1 MTSFYDI
8 FTYSSNY
15 INQIISNKEK
25 NTILDPLTCI
35 IKLGILN
42 FKPKGTK
49 ISINNNRITY
59 HEPSLLQGTI
69 RWSQGDAR
77 EDLHNLCYPIEKA
90 TKWYDLSNPTLK
102 NIFVFGKNGIINL
115 SESYS
120 KNSTTSH
127 SLNHYINIINK
138 SINNPDKTNINDTN
152 ENKIYKEL
160 KSLWNE
166 REISIVNN
174 LLIEL
179 SQNNR
184 DIEKKNTLIQTLDT
198 FLYVK
203 ENAVYKLLTDTSTI
217 LI

>member
-1 MTSFYDI
+1 MTSIYEI
-8 FTYSSNY
+8 IAYSSNY
-15 INQIISNKEK
+15 INQLISNKEK

-35 IKLGILN
+35 IKLGILS

-59 HEPSLLQGTI
+59 HEPSFLQGTL
-69 RWSQGDAR
+69 RWSHGDAR
-77 EDLHNLCYPIEKA
+77 EDLHNLCYPIDKA
-90 TKWYDLSNPTLK
+90 TKWYDLSNPALK
-102 NIFVFGKNGIINL
+102 NIFIFGKKGINNL

-138 SINNPDKTNINDTN
+138 SITNPEKTLVNDTS
-152 ENKIYKEL
+152 ENQIYKEL
-160 KSLWNE
+160 KSLWND
-166 REISIVNN
+166 REINIVNN

-179 SQNNR
+179 SHNNR

-198 FLYVK
+198 FLYIK